1 MSGWQLTTL
10 RATKLAG
17 FLHCACGLIGVGTDV
32 RSADHAVAVTG
43 LPPER
48 ASSGPAIAADR

>member
-17 FLHCACGLIGVGTDV
+17 FLHCACGLIGVGATYV
-32 RSADHAVAVTG
+32 
-43 LPPER
+43 LP
-48 ASSGPAIAADR
+48 IARRG